1 MGKKW
6 ARSGQR
12 VGKRGLSELG
22 VGEEREREEDKSEEL
37 CLNLFVFPI
46 FF

>member
-1 MGKKW
+1 VGKKW
-6 ARSGQR
+6 ARSGQE
-12 VGKRGLSELG
+12 VGKRGLSERGL
-22 VGEEREREEDKSEEL
+22 GEEREREENKSEEL